1 MMNKNKAKL
10 PKTYLRMIEKLLAQM
25 KEGRPRIL
33 LVQLRKG
40 HNPPLFLSPKLIST
54 VSLKK

>member
-25 KEGRPRIL
+25 KIDRPRFP

-40 HNPPLFLSPKLIST
+40 HNLPQ
-54 VSLKK
+54 SL